1 MSPTWETEGSVTSQ
15 HMIRLYWEA
24 REPIGVKGEEVVY

>member
-1 MSPTWETEGSVTSQ
+1 VTSQ